1 MRDEFLL
8 YLTRPSITQQLWYWL
23 RQIIR
28 SCRKKRLRKKM
39 NILIVAATVF
49 EIAPL
54 TAKLEADFEVITKFH
69 YRKNDKNIHIL
80 ITGVGMTA
88 TAFALGR
95 ALAKPDFIDVAFNI
109 GIAGAYNR
117 NLTIGDVVFVAT
129 ERFGDLGVEESDGS
143 FIDMIELGLIE
154 SDAHPFSGGQLINAA
169 EFDLLP
175 SVHGITVNKVNGSA
189 KSIDAITTKYKGID
203 IETMEGAAFAFAC
216 LQTNTP
222 FYQVRGISNYV
233 EPRNRDNWNLPLAI
247 DNLNEV
253 TFGLLLALKG

>member
-1 MRDEFLL
+1 
-8 YLTRPSITQQLWYWL
+8 
-23 RQIIR
+23 
-28 SCRKKRLRKKM
+28 M
-39 NILIVAATVF
+39 NILIVAATIF

-54 TAKLEADFEVITKFH
+54 TAKLEADFETVTKFH
-69 YRKNDKNIHIL
+69 YRKADKNIYIL

-95 ALAKPDFIDVAFNI
+95 ALAKTDFIDVAFNF

-117 NLTIGDVVFVAT
+117 NLNIGAVVHVAKD
-129 ERFGDLGVEESDGS
+129 RFGDLGVEEANGS
-143 FIDMIELGLIE
+143 FTDLFELGLIE
-154 SDAHPFSGGQLINAA
+154 NDAGLFSNGELVNPND
-169 EFDLLP
+169 FDLIP
-175 SVHGITVNKVNGSA
+175 SVNGNTVNTVNGSA
-189 KSIDAITTKYKGID
+189 KSIEAITDKYEMD

-222 FYQVRGISNYV
+222 FYQIRAISNYI

-253 TFGLLLALKG
+253 TWGLLLALKN